1 MSKVSTLRNKIR
13 SKIEVIKKINDNPKL
28 TSDNLYDLYG
38 EGVTKVDKLLS
49 SKIDGLTS
57 KFSKKNNENKQDI
70 FGSLIDTA
78 SGFLNSKSNDIQVN
92 DKLITGNKIKKYAL
106 QSADKTLKSGKQIV
120 MDSVKEVLFVDSD
133 TSICGVETLMPND
146 TMTISPKEIDF
157 LEMLQNEPPSKI
169 GQIMYEAQSPSV
181 GEEKVNRELY
191 NSFSTPYTF
200 SNKQGQSMFDLT
212 WNSPLQ
218 EWNVTGLQQGGG
230 GNIPKVGQFINDY
243 YDNMESPDLNYIIKT
258 SMLMTLQGDGENPEV
273 FDKAIND
280 LNRLCNKLFK
290 ICNPPD
296 EGSNLIQTTSQQFS
310 ENDLDVE
317 SYFDFNDVEGIDLD
331 DEDARFRKVLR
342 FVDCGNFEVP
352 SSESNFEDFV
362 ILSQNGDLG
371 NLVDNTLENAA
382 RNAMINSGSDPKLID
397 NINLELINLFIL
409 NVPKAIVSSYL
420 GPKVFLPLVIS
431 WKQLSSFAGDV
442 KDLLKQFYKLFYKII
457 KNVFWKFIEEFWQ
470 LIKRDLLAFV
480 VSIVARILTNKYK
493 RYVTILTSLISLIRR
508 ILALGIK
515 SCTDLFN
522 AIIDLINNALRI
534 GGPSINVPGVLLGLS
549 DLLPG
554 FSSDR
559 AFMNATERM
568 AAAGLNTG
576 PVYGESNEMVTMV
589 KNIIDG
595 HTAEL
600 DTNSYVKVGNKMMTI
615 PTPVG
620 PIVIPPGI
628 LNSAGKIL

>member
-1 MSKVSTLRNKIR
+1 MSKVSTLRNKIK

-38 EGVTKVDKLLS
+38 EGVTNVDKLLQ
-49 SKIDGLTS
+49 SKIGGLTS
-57 KFSKKNNENKQDI
+57 KFSKKSNENKENI

-78 SGFLNSKSNDIQVN
+78 SGFLNSKSNDIQVG

-120 MDSVKEVLFVDSD
+120 QDSVKEVLFVDSD

-146 TMTISPKEIDF
+146 SMIIKPKEIDF
-157 LEMLQNEPPSKI
+157 LEMLQNEPNSKI
-169 GQIMYEAQSPSV
+169 GQIMYEAPSPSY
-181 GEEKVNRELY
+181 GTTKMNRDLY
-191 NSFSTPYTF
+191 GSFNGPYTF
-200 SNKQGQSMFDLT
+200 SSNQGQSLFDMN
-212 WNSPLQ
+212 WNSSLQ
-218 EWNVTGLQQGGG
+218 EWNVSGLQQGGG
-230 GNIPKVGQFINDY
+230 NSIPKVGDFVSQY
-243 YDNMESPDLNYIIKT
+243 YDSIESPDLSYIIKT
-258 SMLMTLQGDGENPEV
+258 SMLMTLQGDGENPQI
-273 FDKAIND
+273 FDEAIND

-290 ICNPPD
+290 ICGQ
-296 EGSNLIQTTSQQFS
+296 EEQSNLIQTTSQQFS

-317 SYFDFNDVEGIDLD
+317 SYFDFADVEGIDLD

-352 SSESNFEDFV
+352 SSSSNFEDFV
-362 ILSQNGDLG
+362 ILSQNG
-371 NLVDNTLENAA
+371 NLDQLVNNTLEDAA
-382 RNAMINSGSDPKLID
+382 RNALLNSDSDPKLID

-409 NVPKAIVSSYL
+409 NVPKAIVSAYL
-420 GPKVFLPLVIS
+420 GPKIFLPLVIA
-431 WKQLSSFAGDV
+431 WKQLSNFAGTV

-480 VSIVARILTNKYK
+480 TAIVAKILLNKYK

-508 ILALGIK
+508 ILAMGIK
-515 SCTDLFN
+515 SCADLFS
-522 AIIDLINNALRI
+522 AVIDLINTALRV
-534 GGPSINVPGVLLGLS
+534 GGPSVNIPGVLLGLS
-549 DLLPG
+549 DFLPG
-554 FSSDR
+554 YSADR

-568 AAAGLNTG
+568 SASGLNTG
-576 PVYGESNEMVTMV
+576 PVYGEPNEMVTMV
-589 KNIIDG
+589 KSIIDG
-595 HTAEL
+595 NQEEI
-600 DTNSYVKVGNKMMTI
+600 DTNSFVKVGNKMITV

-628 LNSAGKIL
+628 INSAGKIL